1 MTEQLAPTTHGA
13 AGGIP
18 DELVERAVARADQW
32 ARAGAVGAAT
42 GPSAQ
47 LAALMHDP
55 AGVDF
60 TLRFVDRVAR
70 PADDH
75 VAARELARLAGPD
88 APLPD
93 FVGGADRAL
102 LRAGARLAPRAP
114 RVVVPL
120 ARRRLRAL
128 VGHLIVDADGRGLER
143 RLEEARAEG
152 FRLNLNLLG
161 EAVLGEEEADRRLAR
176 TMDLLRRGDVD
187 YVSVKASSV
196 ASQLVPWDLEGSRD
210 RLVERLTPLF
220 RLARE
225 TGSFVNLDME
235 EYKDLDLT
243 VALFTTLLDRP
254 EFTGLPAGIVLQA
267 YLPDALGAL
276 EELAAFA
283 RRRVAAG
290 GAPIKVRLVKGANL
304 AMEKVDAEV
313 HDWPQA
319 PYTTK
324 AEVDANYV
332 RLLDRAIGGDLVD
345 ALRLG
350 VASHHLHH
358 VALAVELAAARGA
371 ERQIDVE
378 MLQGM
383 APAQAKVVARDVR
396 EQLVLYTPVVHTG
409 DFDAAVSY
417 LVRRLEENASPENY
431 LYALFSDAGPAS
443 YTDRFRASV
452 RDRDAVP
459 ATPRRSRRTGRHED
473 PAIRRPRSATS
484 PTPTPRCAA
493 NREWAL
499 RAIAAPGPGVRE
511 PELTDPDAVDA
522 VVDAAPRRPRGA
534 TGPPAERA
542 AILREAARAL
552 AAARGDLLTVM
563 VDEAGKTVAEADP
576 EISEAIDFATY
587 YADRAEELEG
597 APFTPDRVVV
607 VTPPWNFPIAIPL
620 GGCVAALAAG
630 ASVVIKPA
638 PQVRACAEVGVAALH
653 RGGIPA
659 DALQLVHTDEGDAGR
674 RLVTHP
680 AVDHVVLT
688 GASQTAELFRSW
700 RPDLRLIAET
710 SGKNAL
716 VITPSAD
723 PDLAVADLVRSAFGH
738 AGQKCSAASLAI
750 LVGSM
755 RSTRTAAGSRFHRQ
769 LVDAVRTLRV
779 GHGSDPSTTMGPL
792 IGPPDEKLERALTRL
807 DRGETLAGR
816 APQAR
821 RVALDTGGEGAGGA
835 RLVVPPSPSASGR
848 CSGSCTRRTS
858 TRRSRCRTP
867 RATASPAA
875 CTPSTRTRSPTG
887 ASTSRSATPTSTAT
901 SPARSCS
908 ASRSGA
914 GRAPWSGRARSP
926 AARTTSPSSGRGT
939 TGRSTGSR
947 PRRSRRPVAALLA
960 DEAPRWG
967 AEDLAW
973 LRAAAGSDAAAWRD
987 EFAVEHDPT
996 GLRAEANVF
1005 RYRPL
1010 PALRL
1015 VVGADAAARDVL
1027 RVRLAAACAGV
1038 PVTEFAGSTRRPA
1051 SGCGWWGRCPPASS
1065 GPRPRSARP
1074 SSTPRWWPTV
1084 GARCSR
1090 CCVSRRSAA
1099 RDTASVTSR
1108 TESGLDA
1115 LHPAWHR

>member
-93 FVGGADRAL
+93 FIGGADRAL
-102 LRAGARLAPRAP
+102 LRTGARLAPRAP

-254 EFTGLPAGIVLQA
+254 EFTGSEAGIVLQA

-358 VALAVELAAARGA
+358 VALAVELAAARDA

-459 ATPRRSRRTGRHED
+459 ATPRRSAHVSDPGRPGD
-473 PAIRRPRSATS
+473 PDHSRAKHFVNEPDTDPSL
-484 PTPTPRCAA
+484 AA

-511 PELTDPDAVDA
+511 PELTDPAAVDA
-522 VVDAAPRRPRGA
+522 VVDRATASSWGRR
-534 TGPPAERA
+534 TGSERA
-542 AILREAARAL
+542 AVLREAARAL

-563 VDEAGKTVAEADP
+563 VDEAGKTIAEADP
-576 EISEAIDFATY
+576 EISEAIDFAAY

-700 RPDLRLIAET
+700 RTDLRLVAET

-807 DRGETLAGR
+807 DRGETWLVEPRRLGASLWTPGVK
-816 APQAR
+816 APVAPGAWFHLTECFGPVLGLMHAADLDEAIALQNATGYGLTGGLH
-821 RVALDTGGEGAGGA
+821 ALDPDEIAHWSEHVEVGNAYVNRHITGAIVQRQSFGGWKGSVVGPGAKPGGPNYVA
-835 RLVVPPSPSASGR
+835 QFGTWHDGPVEELPSA
-848 CSGSCTRRTS
+848 
-858 TRRSRCRTP
+858 P
-867 RATASPAA
+867 L
-875 CTPSTRTRSPTG
+875 
-887 ASTSRSATPTSTAT
+887 
-901 SPARSCS
+901 
-908 ASRSGA
+908 
-914 GRAPWSGRARSP
+914 AP
-926 AARTTSPSSGRGT
+926 
-939 TGRSTGSR
+939 
-947 PRRSRRPVAALLA
+947 PVAALLA
-960 DEAPRWG
+960 DEAPRWDV
-967 AEDLAW
+967 ADLAW

-987 EFAVEHDPT
+987 EFSVEHDPT

-1015 VVGADAAARDVL
+1015 VVGSDAAPRDVL
-1027 RVRLAAACAGV
+1027 RARLAAACAGV
-1038 PVTEFAGSTRRPA
+1038 PVTEFAGSPEAGERLRVVGTVPA
-1051 SGCGWWGRCPPASS
+1051 DLQRAAAS
-1065 GPRPRSARP
+1065 
-1074 SSTPRWWPTV
+1074 V
-1084 GARCSR
+1084 GASL
-1090 CCVSRRSAA
+1090 VDAPVVADGRREMLTVLREQAI
-1099 RDTASVTSR
+1099 SR
-1108 TESGLDA
+1108 TR
-1115 LHPAWHR
+1115 HRFGHVED